1 VNAESGL
8 RRSLRRTLIVGAVA
22 YPVALS
28 LCALGF
34 YVIGENWWVTAAGL
48 YAPRLVFLLPLPL
61 TVASLLIARA
71 RRLLWTQVVAALIA
85 IVPLMGFVVP
95 LPHAKAA
102 SGPTLRVLT
111 FNVDSVRS
119 GSAEVAAAI
128 AQNAPDV
135 ALLQEIMQVRGN
147 DELIAALHAYFPYVE
162 ASTQFIIAS
171 RYPVAARTSPHR
183 LVFHGKTSFSQFVR
197 YLVESPLGELAIY
210 NVHPRSPRGVLHVRT
225 FHAVVPELKSGQLL
239 AGDPSA
245 DVRANAELRE
255 LQVREAASSA
265 ARETLPTIVAGDT
278 NLPGLSAIFR
288 RNLSMFADGFREASW
303 GFGYTFPVNH
313 PFLRLDRI
321 LANDRL
327 RFVSFRI
334 DCRGASDHYCLVA
347 EVQARK

>member
-8 RRSLRRTLIVGAVA
+8 RRSLRRVLIACAIA
-22 YPVALS
+22 YPLALFA
-28 LCALGF
+28 CALGF
-34 YVIGENWWVTAAGL
+34 YCIGEDWWVTAAGL

-61 TVASLLIARA
+61 TVTSLLMLGE
-71 RRLLWTQVVAALIA
+71 RRLLWTQVVAAFIA
-85 IVPLMGFVVP
+85 IVPLMGFVLP
-95 LPHAKAA
+95 LPHAKV
-102 SGPTLRVLT
+102 SSRPTLRVLT
-111 FNVDSVRS
+111 FNVDSVRA
-119 GSAEVAAAI
+119 GPAEIAAAI
-128 AQNAPDV
+128 AKNAPDV

-147 DELIAALHAYFPYVE
+147 AELIAALHTSFPYVE

-171 RYPVAARTSPHR
+171 RYPVVARTLPHR
-183 LVFHGKTSFSQFVR
+183 LFFHGKTSFSQFVR
-197 YLVESPLGELAIY
+197 YLVETPLGELAIY

-225 FHAVVPELKSGQLL
+225 FHAVMPELESGQLL

-255 LQVREAASSA
+255 LQIHEAASSA
-265 ARETLPTIVAGDT
+265 ARESLPTIVAGDT

-288 RNLSMFADGFREASW
+288 RNLSLFADGFREASW

-321 LANDRL
+321 LANDKL

-347 EVQARK
+347 EVQARQ